1 MSDARYKT
9 EISVA
14 TFKDSRFGYFPAEL
28 GPLIF
33 VLGAV
38 PGVLLFAALSAI
50 FPPFATIANAA
61 GVVLGFAVL
70 PYLVLRFLG
79 KRKNTKFIRETTEKV
94 NESVFE
100 LTGDTSQKLSDARV
114 RSLLEKKGSEA
125 LSIHGI
131 AGIEVSVVEVKN
143 QYNANSHRVVLR
155 VPKNDDGLE
164 SFDHL
169 VHAAAKKNPD
179 VKAVIEHYRA

>member
-14 TFKDSRFGYFPAEL
+14 TFKDSRFGHFPTEL

-38 PGVLLFAALSAI
+38 PGVLLFAALSFV
-50 FPPFATIANAA
+50 FPPLATLVNGA
-61 GVVLGFAVL
+61 GIVLSMAVL
-70 PYLVLRFLG
+70 PYFILRLVG
-79 KRKNTKFIRETTEKV
+79 KRKNRKFIREVTDQV
-94 NESVFE
+94 NESVLE
-100 LTGDTSQKLSDARV
+100 LTGDATQKLSVARV
-114 RSLLEKKGSEA
+114 CSLLEKKGSEP
-125 LSIHGI
+125 LSVHGI
-131 AGIEVSVVEVKN
+131 SGIEVGVTEVKS

-155 VPKNDDGLE
+155 VPKNDDGVE

-169 VHAAAKKNPD
+169 VHAAAAKNPD
-179 VKAVIEHYRA
+179 VKAVIDHYRA

>member
-9 EISVA
+9 ELSVA
-14 TFKDSRFGYFPAEL
+14 TFKDSRFGHFPTEL

-38 PGVLLFAALSAI
+38 PGVMLFAALS
-50 FPPFATIANAA
+50 FLLPTLATIAT
-61 GVVLGFAVL
+61 GTGIVLSTTVL
-70 PYLVLRFLG
+70 PYFVLRLIG
-79 KRKNTKFIRETTEKV
+79 ARKNRKFIREVTEQV
-94 NESVFE
+94 NKSVLE
-100 LTGDTSQKLSDARV
+100 LTGDTSQKLSVERV
-114 RSLLEKKGSEA
+114 RSLLEKKGSEP

-131 AGIEVSVVEVKN
+131 SGVEVSVVEVKS

-155 VPKNDDGLE
+155 VPESDDGVE

-179 VKAVIEHYRA
+179 VKAVLQHYRA